1 MIPILYEKNET
12 SFASNG
18 ICRLQD
24 CISCAVTEER
34 NGIYE
39 LDFEYPVTGRNF
51 NQIIPGRIIAVT
63 HDDSGDVQPFD
74 IVSYSK
80 PISGVVTFHAVHIS
94 YRQTAMVAV
103 GSNIQSIAD
112 AFTMLGT
119 AEPENPF
126 SYETDLSGSAFM
138 ASADGIPKS
147 VRAYLGGVE
156 GSILDTWGGEYLWDR
171 FTVKLLEARGQL
183 RNVTIRYGL
192 NLIDYNEDCDYSQS
206 YVSAV
211 PYWSGDDGAGGTTVV
226 IGDRTDS
233 GAESFSGR
241 LETAA
246 LDLTDKFEG
255 KPTKAQLENLALTR
269 MQDLN
274 TELPERS
281 ITVDFVNLR
290 DTSEYENFAPLE
302 RCLLCDSVRVV
313 LPKYN
318 VNATFKIVKTV
329 WDVLGERYNELEL
342 GTLSTSLAEALG
354 VGQGS
359 DSSATADPVEYVV
372 AIGSSS
378 YWSWVKYST
387 GRFEA
392 WVNRR
397 STTITCQTQVATG
410 WYRNTNAYALTVPSQ
425 IGNAVVDYAQINFD
439 GLAGMYATVFSYS
452 GATVNYYAIGPA
464 ASSSAISSRQTIQT
478 AYFKGT
484 WS

>member
-1 MIPILYEKNET
+1 MIPILYDKNET

-39 LDFEYPVTGRNF
+39 LDFEYPITGRNF
-51 NQIIPGRIIAVT
+51 DQIIPGRIIACT

-74 IVSYSK
+74 IVGYSK

-103 GSNIQSIAD
+103 GSNIQSISD
-112 AFTMLGT
+112 AFTMISN
-119 AEPENPF
+119 AEPENQF
-126 SYETDLSGSAFM
+126 EYQTDITPVTGYM

-156 GSILDTWGGEYLWDR
+156 GSILDTWGGEYVWDR

-241 LETAA
+241 METAA
-246 LDLTDKFEG
+246 LDLTDKFET
-255 KPTKAQLENLALTR
+255 KPTKAQLQSFALAK
-269 MQDLN
+269 MQNDS
-274 TELPERS
+274 TELPVRS
-281 ITVDFVNLR
+281 INVDFVNLR
-290 DTSEYENFAPLE
+290 DTPEYENFAPLE
-302 RCLLCDSVRVV
+302 RCLLCDSVRVI
-313 LPKYN
+313 LPMYN
-318 VNATFKIVKTV
+318 VAATFKIVKTV
-329 WDVLGERYNELEL
+329 WDVLGGRYNELEL

-354 VGQGS
+354 IGQSSDGS
-359 DSSATADPVEYVV
+359 AAADPVEYVV
-372 AIGSSS
+372 GTGSGSG
-378 YWSWVKYST
+378 WRWVKYSS

-392 WVNRR
+392 WYSASKSLTLNTVLS
-397 STTITCQTQVATG
+397 STAGVYRTPSADTITVPAGIGTATVV
-410 WYRNTNAYALTVPSQ
+410 YADVNAIS
-425 IGNAVVDYAQINFD
+425 
-439 GLAGMYATVFSYS
+439 GLAGLLATV
-452 GATVNYYAIGPA
+452 T
-464 ASSSAISSRQTIQT
+464 AISGGTVSYYVSWYAQLTNRDATIT
-478 AYFKGT
+478 AYVHGT
-484 WS
+484 WT

>member
-18 ICRLQD
+18 VCRLYD
-24 CISCAVTEER
+24 CISCVATEER

-39 LDFEYPVTGRNF
+39 LDFEYPVSGRNF
-51 NQIIPGRIIAVT
+51 SQIIPGRIIACT

-74 IVSYSK
+74 IVGYSK

-112 AFTMLGT
+112 AFTMLSA

-126 SYETDLSGSAFM
+126 EYQTDITPGTGYM
-138 ASADGIPKS
+138 AAADGIPKS
-147 VRAYLGGVE
+147 VRSYLGGVE

-192 NLIDYNEDCDYSQS
+192 NLIDYNEDADYSQS

-241 LETAA
+241 METAA

-255 KPTKAQLENLALTR
+255 KPTKAQLQNLALTR
-269 MQDLN
+269 MQNLN
-274 TELPERS
+274 TELPDRTIS
-281 ITVDFVNLR
+281 VNFVNLR
-290 DTSEYENFAPLE
+290 ETAEYENFAPLE
-302 RCLLCDSVRVV
+302 RCGLCDSVRVV

-318 VNATFKIVKTV
+318 VSTTFKIVKTV
-329 WDVLGERYNELEL
+329 WDVLGGRYNELEL
-342 GTLSTSLAEALG
+342 GSLSTSLAEALG

-359 DSSATADPVEYVV
+359 DSSATADPVEYVTV
-372 AIGSSS
+372 TGAENG
-378 YWSWVKYST
+378 WEWVKYST

-392 WVNRR
+392 WLNQSASVTL
-397 STTITCQTQVATG
+397 TTAQFGASG
-410 WYRNTNAYALTVPSQ
+410 WYRNNPAYTITVPTSAGSVTVTHADVHA
-425 IGNAVVDYAQINFD
+425 IT
-439 GLAGMYATVFSYS
+439 GLAGMYTTVTGLSSGTVSYYVIYS
-452 GATVNYYAIGPA
+452 GQLTNRAATI
-464 ASSSAISSRQTIQT
+464 T
-478 AYFKGT
+478 AYISGT
-484 WS
+484 WT